1 MVRQMNKHHK
11 SSAAE
16 KPAKPSTNVRPL
28 AVRGAT
34 AMRMAGHGKTK
45 LFALVKAGE
54 YESYLDGGVL
64 MITTASI
71 EARIQRKLQEAKAN
85 PATT

>member
-1 MVRQMNKHHK
+1 MNKHHK

-16 KPAKPSTNVRPL
+16 KPAKPPSTSVRPL

-54 YESYLDGGVL
+54 YESYLDGGVR